1 MTVLSASHAARQ
13 VGALRS
19 VGPPDANGDN
29 TRMPNTHMQL
39 QEILFSQ
46 GFGTRRVCCGLV
58 QQGLVWVAGDVCT
71 DPSQEFVPDGLHFTV
86 QDTAWEYHDKAYLML
101 HKPAGYE
108 CSQKPSTYPSIYTL
122 LPAPIRQ
129 RGGGAAAGVQ
139 AVGRLDQDT
148 TGLLLLSDDG
158 KFIHRMSSP
167 RHHVAKVYE
176 VTVKHAVETQQIRRL
191 LAGVVLDDDPKP
203 VRAAACTPSGDF
215 QLSLTLTE
223 GKYHQVK
230 RMIAAVGNRVEGLHR
245 SRMGGLLLPDDLKAG
260 AWRWLT
266 QSDLSSISA
275 LPAGKA

>member
-1 MTVLSASHAARQ
+1 M
-13 VGALRS
+13 
-19 VGPPDANGDN
+19 ANK
-29 TRMPNTHMQL
+29 HMQL

-46 GFGTRRVCCGLV
+46 GFGTRRVCSGLV
-58 QQGLVWVAGDVCT
+58 QQGLVTVEGVTCT
-71 DPSQEFVPDGLHFTV
+71 DPTLELEPESLNFTV
-86 QDTAWEYHDKAYLML
+86 QGVDWTFHEKAYLML
-101 HKPAGYE
+101 NKPGGYE

-122 LPAPIRQ
+122 LPTPIRQ

-167 RHHVAKVYE
+167 KHHVAKVYE
-176 VTVKHAVETQQIRRL
+176 VTAKHGVTEAQIQKL

-203 VRAAACTPSGDF
+203 VRAAACEQTGEL

-245 SRMGGLLLPDDLKAG
+245 ARIGALSLPVDLKAG
-260 AWRWLT
+260 EWRWLT
-266 QSDLSSISA
+266 VQDLANISA
-275 LPAGKA
+275 